1 LYKQDARSDQQWPMG
16 MQAAAF
22 FKGLTFFFF
31 FFETKY
37 LTFMCAVNQVPK
49 ACSWALTIYLVVSV
63 LFLVL

>member
-31 FFETKY
+31 FFFFETKD

-49 ACSWALTIYLVVSV
+49 LVHGH
-63 LFLVL
+63 

>member
-1 LYKQDARSDQQWPMG
+1 MG

-31 FFETKY
+31 FFFFETKD

-49 ACSWALTIYLVVSV
+49 LVHGH
-63 LFLVL
+63 